1 MDYTDSRALS
11 GPAQA
16 QHFAPRCWHS
26 CNDSRASS
34 HYPQAPGT
42 ALAKRFAMARR
53 AARLSACAVRRGP
66 LEPPDMSESSS
77 AAKTSAV
84 FPELLAGVRLLEGR
98 HSADDLAMRVVR
110 AAMLQPG
117 VAGARLWRV
126 DGGKGVVWAFEGNFP
141 PLPASAEGATAK
153 DAAAS
158 DVTAKDPASKN
169 AAAKNDAALGN
180 HATSAQGAAAQQS
193 SVIPQADDPT
203 RWTSPLGSDD
213 FRVRALEVR
222 GSCPLSS
229 ELQAKLDYLGRFA
242 AVVLALAERRGAME
256 ELSCIVE
263 ATKRLNST
271 LDLGEL
277 IHIILQIATRQTGA
291 ERGTVFL
298 LDQEREEIWSLVGL
312 GLEQHAIRLPITK
325 GIAGYVA
332 REGLAIRL
340 ENAYEDPR
348 FEPEVDKKLGFRTKR
363 LLCLPIRNE
372 GGVIVGVLQLLNKQ
386 EPFTEEDEAF
396 IDTLSIHVAIAL
408 EKAQLHAERIEKEK
422 LERDLELAREIQAG
436 FLPEAPPEF
445 TGVEIAVSHR
455 ASQRVGGDYYD
466 FLAVPVI
473 DPCAGNA
480 AEIGAAPKVE
490 SGAAVGGAVRENL
503 LMVVAD
509 VEGKGAASALVMA
522 NVQATLHALADRV
535 EPLEKLPAT
544 INQKL
549 LDGGRASAA
558 AGRHTKYL
566 SMVLGLLG
574 PGGRKLRYV
583 NAGHVPPALIRAGGS
598 IEYLEEGGMVVG
610 LFPGVEYE
618 CGSVELRPGDVL
630 VACTDGLTEAMD
642 AAGNEFGKPELA
654 ASVAAKKQRAP
665 QESLRAVIAEVEK
678 HSKGGMYEDDRI
690 LLVMKVN

>member
-1 MDYTDSRALS
+1 MVRLTPLECALPSRHFVSPMKSTLPCRKTSIRAKLRCATPLPTTLTSSARYNPCRMNTSEKRAGVPITPAALSLIYSMDCTDSRALS
-11 GPAQA
+11 GPALTL
-16 QHFAPRCWHS
+16 HFAPRCWHS
-26 CNDSRASS
+26 CDDSRRLG

-169 AAAKNDAALGN
+169 AAALGN

-229 ELQAKLDYLGRFA
+229 EVRAQLDYLSRFG

-298 LDQEREEIWSLVGL
+298 VDKEREEIWSLVGL

-325 GIAGYVA
+325 GIAGCVA
-332 REGLAIRL
+332 REGAAIRL
-340 ENAYEDPR
+340 ENAYDDPR
-348 FEPEVDKKLGFRTKR
+348 FEPEVDKKLGFRTGR

-372 GGVIVGVLQLLNKQ
+372 DGVIVGVLQLLNKK

-408 EKAQLHAERIEKEK
+408 ERAQLHAERIEKEK

-445 TGVEIAVSHR
+445 AGVEIAVTHR
-455 ASQRVGGDYYD
+455 ASQRVGVDYYD
-466 FLAVPVI
+466 FLPVPGEGASSGN
-473 DPCAGNA
+473 DAEMASAG
-480 AEIGAAPKVE
+480 ETV
-490 SGAAVGGAVRENL
+490 VGGDNL
-503 LMVVAD
+503 LLVVAD

-522 NVQATLHALADRV
+522 NVQATLHALADHV

-549 LDGGRASAA
+549 LMAA
-558 AGRHTKYL
+558 R
-566 SMVLGLLG
+566 S
-574 PGGRKLRYV
+574 
-583 NAGHVPPALIRAGGS
+583 S
-598 IEYLEEGGMVVG
+598 
-610 LFPGVEYE
+610 
-618 CGSVELRPGDVL
+618 
-630 VACTDGLTEAMD
+630 
-642 AAGNEFGKPELA
+642 
-654 ASVAAKKQRAP
+654 
-665 QESLRAVIAEVEK
+665 
-678 HSKGGMYEDDRI
+678 
-690 LLVMKVN
+690 